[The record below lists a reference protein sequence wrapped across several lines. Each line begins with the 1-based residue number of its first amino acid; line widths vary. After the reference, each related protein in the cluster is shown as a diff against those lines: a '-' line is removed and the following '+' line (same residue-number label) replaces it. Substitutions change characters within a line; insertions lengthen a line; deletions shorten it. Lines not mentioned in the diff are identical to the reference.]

1 MVDGSGEQWR
11 DLRCCFVGD
20 ADKPE
25 CLDAGVIEDKKH
37 QGKLSGSWPEQTG
50 LCSVSVIGSDV
61 QNDFALRSSDFYLVD
76 SSSFFQVSLSLERPF
91 LSKQS
96 RVISIPRTCFPFFF
110 SFNAIILT
118 INSYNYFN
126 NVTIIESL

>member
-50 LCSVSVIGSDV
+50 LCSVSVVGSDV

-110 SFNAIILT
+110 S
-118 INSYNYFN
+118 
-126 NVTIIESL
+126 VSLNT

>member
-50 LCSVSVIGSDV
+50 LCSVSVVGSDV

-76 SSSFFQVSLSLERPF
+76 SSSFFQVSLSLSSDGPQSSF
-91 LSKQS
+91 LPNLHILPKQAHLLEVS
-96 RVISIPRTCFPFFF
+96 T
-110 SFNAIILT
+110 T
-118 INSYNYFN
+118 
-126 NVTIIESL
+126 T

>member
-1 MVDGSGEQWR
+1 MLTSLNDG
-11 DLRCCFVGD
+11 
-20 ADKPE
+20 
-25 CLDAGVIEDKKH
+25 LDDGVIEDKKH

-50 LCSVSVIGSDV
+50 LCLVSVVGSDV
-61 QNDFALRSSDFYLVD
+61 QNDFALRSDFYLVD

-96 RVISIPRTCFPFFF
+96 RVISIPRTCFPLFF
-110 SFNAIILT
+110 SFNAIILI

-126 NVTIIESL
+126 NVIIIESL